1 MKSCQT
7 YLWWRC
13 KFSKILLFARKL
25 RFCQFFLKQQAH
37 FVHFEKTP
45 AKNPSLNIHG
55 LSVSCYF
62 KKNGV
67 SFKKWLVQLTTQ
79 FHKCS
84 SLAQPN
90 LSMQQKYFICTSC
103 FVIQNIKP
111 CTQQWRCN
119 NFYCFIKDILKYVV
133 VKK

>member
-1 MKSCQT
+1 M
-7 YLWWRC
+7 
-13 KFSKILLFARKL
+13 
-25 RFCQFFLKQQAH
+25 KQQACP
-37 FVHFEKTP
+37 FQETP
-45 AKNPSLNIHG
+45 AKNPRIHG
-55 LSVSCYF
+55 LSVSCYC

-79 FHKCS
+79 FHKYF

-111 CTQQWRCN
+111 TMEM
-119 NFYCFIKDILKYVV
+119 
-133 VKK
+133 